1 VWTWLEAR
9 EVRRHTGRNEDDLPG
24 PLPRPDLPAGTDLL
38 PQIHHIVVLMMEN
51 HSYDNYFGMI
61 AGRGE
66 GFPLD
71 QDGKPEVSNP
81 RRDGSIVPASHRTS
95 CHQLPGIPSQSW
107 HASHRQWNGGSCDGF
122 VRSVEESFP
131 GADASI
137 AMSYWIQQD
146 LPFYYALARTFPLC
160 DHWFSSCLGPTFP
173 NRRFLIAGTANG
185 LIDDLPFDIIDY
197 PPAGTIFDMLGQH
210 GISWANYHHVSRYG
224 AMFRRA
230 LGGDALTAMRR
241 LMSLGA
247 WLRPLAH
254 AVRGNKT
261 FTADLYPLGL
271 ARFRLHLHD
280 FERFRADA
288 DNGTLPAF
296 SIVDPDFKEFSEEN
310 PQDVRRGEAFAADVI
325 NRVMHG
331 KGWPHTLLIW
341 LYDEHG
347 GYYDH
352 VPPPAAPR
360 PDDTDG
366 RTMRGLPPWLH
377 AGLRPLFRDTFARAE
392 AQDAGPR
399 RYDRYG
405 FRVPAV
411 IVSPYARP
419 GYVCD
424 QVFDHTSVLKLVE
437 EKWNLPPLTRRDAAA
452 NSPLAALD
460 LTSPPAF
467 LTPPELSAPGLPGHF
482 SRKRKF
488 WRGRRASRPGRP
500 YARPPAK
507 AKAHQ
512 LWEDKWGSGT
522 AKSDHAAFPLA
533 AASGVV
539 PPG

>member
-9 EVRRHTGRNEDDLPG
+9 EVRRHAGLTEEDLPG

-38 PQIHHIVVLMMEN
+38 PQIRHIVVLMMEN
-51 HSYDNYFGMI
+51 HSYDNYFGML
-61 AGRGE
+61 ADRGE

-71 QDGKPEVSNP
+71 QDGNPDVANP
-81 RRDGSIVPASHRTS
+81 RLDGSSVPANHRTS
-95 CHQLPGIPSQSW
+95 YHQLPGVPSQSW
-107 HASHRQWNGGSCDGF
+107 LASHRQWSGGRCDGF
-122 VRSVEESFP
+122 ARSVEECSP
-131 GADASI
+131 GADPSI
-137 AMSYWIQQD
+137 AMSYWTEQD
-146 LPFYYALARTFPLC
+146 LPFYCALARTFPLC

-197 PPAGTIFDMLGQH
+197 PPAGTVFDMLGRH
-210 GISWANYHHVSRYG
+210 DISWANYHHVWRYG
-224 AMFRRA
+224 AMLRRA
-230 LGGDALTAMRR
+230 LGGDALTALRR
-241 LMSLGA
+241 LLSMGA
-247 WLRPLAH
+247 WLRPMTEAF
-254 AVRGNKT
+254 RGNKT

-280 FERFRADA
+280 IDRFRADA

-331 KGWPHTLLIW
+331 KAWPHTLLIW

-352 VPPPAAPR
+352 VPPPEAPR

-366 RTMRGLPPWLH
+366 RTMRGLPSWLH
-377 AGLRPLFRDTFARAE
+377 AGSRAFFHDPCARAE
-392 AQDAGPR
+392 TQDPGPH

-452 NSPLAALD
+452 NSPLAAVDLD
-460 LTSPPAF
+460 SPPAF
-467 LTPPELSAPGLPGHF
+467 LTPPELPAPNLPGHF
-482 SRKRKF
+482 A
-488 WRGRRASRPGRP
+488 RRRRFRRRRQGSRPAGTHTQ
-500 YARPPAK
+500 PPAPVK
-507 AKAHQ
+507 TYQ
-512 LWEDKWGSGT
+512 LSESSPAART
-522 AKSDHAAFPLA
+522 AESDPAALPFT